1 VELILASIIAFASTN
16 IDDIFL
22 LMLFFG
28 NKQLKAREIFI
39 GQLLGIAV
47 LIAISLIVS
56 LIGLVVD
63 NAYIG
68 LLGFLPIYLGLKGI
82 IRLFTEQPIKDEK
95 EEDVPKNK
103 SNHVFAVSAVTIAN
117 GGDNIGIYVPLFAT
131 LLWPQKLIMVGI
143 FLLMTILWCIL
154 AKYFTKHPLIANAI
168 DRYGHTVTPFILV
181 LLGVYIL
188 YESKTISLI
197 L

>member
-1 VELILASIIAFASTN
+1 MELILASIVAFASTN

-28 NKQLKAREIFI
+28 NKHFNAREIFI

-63 NAYIG
+63 NTYIG

-82 IRLFTEQPIKDEK
+82 VRLFANHHTSDEK
-95 EEDVPKNK
+95 EVGDPKNQT
-103 SNHVFAVSAVTIAN
+103 NHMFIVSGMTIAN

-131 LLWPQKLIMVGI
+131 LFWSQKVIMIGI
-143 FLLMTILWCIL
+143 FFLMTILWCLL
-154 AKYFTKHPLIANAI
+154 AKYLTKHPVVANTI
-168 DRYGHTVTPFILV
+168 DRYGHTVTPLILV

-188 YESKTISLI
+188 YESNTISLI

>member
-1 VELILASIIAFASTN
+1 MELILASIVAFASTN

-28 NKQLKAREIFI
+28 NRHFKAREIFI

-63 NAYIG
+63 NTYIG

-82 IRLFTEQPIKDEK
+82 VRLFANHDASDEK
-95 EEDVPKNK
+95 EVVDPKK
-103 SNHVFAVSAVTIAN
+103 QTNHVFTVSGMTIAN

-131 LLWPQKLIMVGI
+131 LFWSQKVIMIGI

-154 AKYFTKHPLIANAI
+154 AKYFTKHPLFANAI
-168 DRYGHTVTPFILV
+168 DRYGHTITPFILV

-188 YESKTISLI
+188 YESNTISLVF
-197 L
+197 